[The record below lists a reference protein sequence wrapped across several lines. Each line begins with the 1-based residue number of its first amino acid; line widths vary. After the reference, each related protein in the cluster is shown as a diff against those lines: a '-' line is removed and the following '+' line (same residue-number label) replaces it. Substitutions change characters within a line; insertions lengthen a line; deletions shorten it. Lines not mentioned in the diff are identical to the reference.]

1 MDIIKFSK
9 SELSIALQP
18 ILSVVERRNALPI
31 LLNVLITFRKN
42 IVSFTTSDIE
52 VQITSTLI
60 KDNLELED
68 LELTVSARKLFEISK
83 SLSDHKTIVLSL
95 IKDKLVIQQ
104 EQSKFSLQT
113 LPAKD
118 FPLLDIGNKT
128 NLSFSLQSDE
138 MKTLLDSVS
147 FSMAIQ
153 DVRYYLNGLFLQ
165 VNGKELIAV
174 TTDGHRLCFNKITI
188 PSLDNSTESMSCIVP
203 RKAVIEL
210 QKVLSTTKDI
220 KDKNVEI
227 SIHSNYIQLCL
238 PGKRLIS
245 KLIEGNY
252 PDYQKVIPN
261 DSKYKV
267 MFNKKDFLEK
277 LTRVSILTSDK
288 YRGIRIT
295 LDGETAVLQS
305 TNSDQ
310 EEAIEK
316 IITEEGSGELDI
328 GFNVTYL
335 VEVLNNI
342 NADKVGFSFND
353 SQSSAVITNLEDK
366 EFKYIVM
373 PMRL

>member
-1 MDIIKFSK
+1 MEIIKFNK
-9 SELSIALQP
+9 NELIHARQP

-31 LLNVLITFRKN
+31 LLNVLIKFNKN
-42 IVSFTTSDIE
+42 QISFTTSDIE
-52 VQITSTLI
+52 IQITSTLL
-60 KDNLELED
+60 KEDHQRND
-68 LELTVSARKLFEISK
+68 LELTISARKFFEISK
-83 SLSDHKTIVLSL
+83 SLSEHKIIVLSL

-118 FPLLDIGNKT
+118 FPLLNVSDEK
-128 NLSFSLQSDE
+128 NLSLKIKSDE
-138 MKTLLDSVS
+138 MKSLLDSVA

-165 VNGKELIAV
+165 INDKDLIAV
-174 TTDGHRLCFNKITI
+174 TTDGHRLCFNKIII
-188 PSLDNSTESMSCIVP
+188 PSLKQSRESISCIVP

-210 QKVLSTTKDI
+210 QKILSTEKDV
-220 KDKNVEI
+220 DLEI
-227 SIHSNYIQLCL
+227 SIHSNYIDISL
-238 PGKRLIS
+238 PGKKLIS

-252 PDYQKVIPN
+252 PDYKKVIPN
-261 DSKYKV
+261 DSKHKV
-267 MFNKKDFLEK
+267 IFNKKDFLDK
-277 LTRVSILTSDK
+277 LNRVSILTSDK

-295 LDGETAVLQS
+295 LEGETVILQS

-316 IITEEGSGELDI
+316 IITDEGKGDLDI

-335 VEVLNNI
+335 TEVLNNI
-342 NADKVGFSFND
+342 NAEKVGFSFND
-353 SQSSAVITNLEDK
+353 SQSSAVITNFEDK

>member
-1 MDIIKFSK
+1 MEIIKFNK
-9 SELSIALQP
+9 SELLVALQP

-31 LLNVLITFRKN
+31 LLNVLMTFRDN
-42 IVSFTTSDIE
+42 TVSFTTSDIE
-52 VQITSTLI
+52 IQITT
-60 KDNLELED
+60 NLVKEDQKLEN
-68 LELTVSARKLFEISK
+68 LNLTVSARKLFEISK
-83 SLSDHKTIVLSL
+83 SLSDHKIIVFSL
-95 IKDKLVIQQ
+95 IKDKLIIQQ
-104 EQSKFSLQT
+104 AHSKFSLQT

-118 FPLLDIGNKT
+118 FPLLNINDEKYLKLT
-128 NLSFSLQSDE
+128 LKSSE
-138 MKTLLDSVS
+138 MKALLDSVS

-165 VNGKELIAV
+165 VNGMELIAV
-174 TTDGHRLCFNKITI
+174 TTDGHRLCFNKII
-188 PSLDNSTESMSCIVP
+188 ISALKESSESLSCIVP

-210 QKVLSTTKDI
+210 QKILSTERDVDI
-220 KDKNVEI
+220 DVL
-227 SIHSNYIQLCL
+227 IHSNYIEISL

-252 PDYQKVIPN
+252 PDYKKVIPN
-261 DSKYKV
+261 DNKHKV
-267 MFNKKDFLEK
+267 MFNKNDFLEK
-277 LTRVSILTSDK
+277 LNRVSILTSDK

-295 LDGETAVLQS
+295 LEGETAILQS

-316 IITEEGSGELDI
+316 ITTEEGKGELDI

-335 VEVLNNI
+335 IEVFNNI
-342 NADKVGFSFND
+342 NAEKISFSFND
-353 SQSSAVITNLEDK
+353 SQSSAVISNLEDK

>member
-1 MDIIKFSK
+1 MEIIKFNK
-9 SELSIALQP
+9 NELMHALQP

-31 LLNVLITFRKN
+31 LLNVLIKFNKN
-42 IVSFTTSDIE
+42 QISFTTSDIE
-52 VQITSTLI
+52 IQITSTLL
-60 KDNLELED
+60 KED
-68 LELTVSARKLFEISK
+68 HQRNGLELTISARKFFEISK
-83 SLSDHKTIVLSL
+83 SLSEHKIIVLSL

-118 FPLLDIGNKT
+118 FPLLNVSDEK
-128 NLSFSLQSDE
+128 NLSLKIKSDE
-138 MKTLLDSVS
+138 MKSLLDSVA

-165 VNGKELIAV
+165 INDKDLIAV
-174 TTDGHRLCFNKITI
+174 TTDGHRLCFNKIII
-188 PSLDNSTESMSCIVP
+188 PSLKQSRESISCIVP

-210 QKVLSTTKDI
+210 QKILSTEKDV
-220 KDKNVEI
+220 DLEI
-227 SIHSNYIQLCL
+227 SIHSNYIDISL
-238 PGKRLIS
+238 PGKKLIS

-252 PDYQKVIPN
+252 PDYKKVIPN
-261 DSKYKV
+261 DSKHKV
-267 MFNKKDFLEK
+267 IFNKKDFLDK
-277 LTRVSILTSDK
+277 LNRVSIFTSDK

-295 LDGETAVLQS
+295 LEGETVILQS

-316 IITEEGSGELDI
+316 IITDEGKGDLDI

-335 VEVLNNI
+335 TEVLNNI
-342 NADKVGFSFND
+342 NAEKVGFSFND
-353 SQSSAVITNLEDK
+353 SQSSAVITNFEDK

>member
-1 MDIIKFSK
+1 MEIIKFNK
-9 SELSIALQP
+9 NELSVTLQP

-31 LLNVLITFRKN
+31 LLNVLITFRN
-42 IVSFTTSDIE
+42 NMVLFTTSDIE
-52 VQITSTLI
+52 IQITSTLE
-60 KDNLELED
+60 KENHEFED
-68 LELTVSARKLFEISK
+68 LELTVSARKLYEISK
-83 SLSDHKTIVLSL
+83 SLIDNKTITLSL

-104 EQSKFSLQT
+104 DQSKFSLQT

-118 FPLLDIGNKT
+118 FPLLNIESENKL
-128 NLSFSLQSDE
+128 NLTLKSDE
-138 MKTLLDSVS
+138 LKALLDSVS

-165 VNGKELIAV
+165 VNGTDLIAV
-174 TTDGHRLCFNKITI
+174 TTDGHRLCFNKILI
-188 PSLDNSTESMSCIVP
+188 PSKEKSSESLSCIVP

-210 QKVLSTTKDI
+210 QKILSTEKDVNTKVCI
-220 KDKNVEI
+220 Y
-227 SIHSNYIQLCL
+227 SNYIEISLL
-238 PGKRLIS
+238 GKKLIS

-261 DSKYKV
+261 DSKHKV
-267 MFNKKDFLEK
+267 IFNKKDLLEK
-277 LTRVSILTSDK
+277 LNRVSILTSDK

-295 LDGETAVLQS
+295 LQGETAVLQS

-316 IITEEGSGELDI
+316 IITEEGKGELDI

-335 VEVLNNI
+335 IEVLNNMSTEKI
-342 NADKVGFSFND
+342 GFSFND
-353 SQSSAVITNLEDK
+353 SQSSVVISNFEDK

>member
-1 MDIIKFSK
+1 MELIKFNK

-31 LLNVLITFRKN
+31 LLNVLMRFRKDT
-42 IVSFTTSDIE
+42 VLFTTSDIE
-52 VQITSTLI
+52 IQVTSTLI
-60 KDNLELED
+60 KKDSELND
-68 LELTVSARKLFEISK
+68 LDLTVSARKLFEINK
-83 SLSDHKTIVLSL
+83 SLSDHKIIVLSL

-118 FPLLDIGNKT
+118 FPLLDITDKK
-128 NLSFSLQSDE
+128 NLFFTVKSDQLRE
-138 MKTLLDSVS
+138 LLNSVS

-165 VNGKELIAV
+165 VNGKKLIAV

-188 PSLDNSTESMSCIVP
+188 PSLEESTESISCIVP

-210 QKVLSTTKDI
+210 QKILSVEKDVNI
-220 KDKNVEI
+220 EI
-227 SIHSNYIQLCL
+227 CIQSNYIEISL
-238 PGKRLIS
+238 PRKKLIS

-261 DSKYKV
+261 ESKHKI
-267 MFNKKDFLEK
+267 MFNKKEFLDK
-277 LTRVSILTSDK
+277 LNRVSILTSEK

-295 LDGETAVLQS
+295 LERETAVLQS

-310 EEAIEK
+310 EEAREQIT
-316 IITEEGSGELDI
+316 TEEGKGELDI

-335 VEVLNNI
+335 IEVLNNI
-342 NADKVGFSFND
+342 NAEKVGFSFND
-353 SQSSAVITNLEDK
+353 SQSSAVITNLEDR

>member
-1 MDIIKFSK
+1 MEIIKFNK
-9 SELSIALQP
+9 SELLTSLQP

-31 LLNVLITFRKN
+31 LLNVLMTFREN
-42 IVSFTTSDIE
+42 MVSFTTSDIE
-52 VQITSTLI
+52 IQITTNLL
-60 KDNLELED
+60 KEDHKLDNLN
-68 LELTVSARKLFEISK
+68 LTVSARKLFEISK
-83 SLSDHKTIVLSL
+83 SLSDDKIIVISL
-95 IKDKLVIQQ
+95 IKEKLIIQQ
-104 EQSKFSLQT
+104 ANSKFSLQT

-118 FPLLDIGNKT
+118 FPLLNINDEKYLKFT
-128 NLSFSLQSDE
+128 LKSDE
-138 MKTLLDSVS
+138 MKALLDSVS

-165 VNGKELIAV
+165 VNGMELIAV
-174 TTDGHRLCFNKITI
+174 TTDGHRLCFNKII
-188 PSLDNSTESMSCIVP
+188 ISSLKESSESLSCIVP

-210 QKVLSTTKDI
+210 QKILSNEKDI
-220 KDKNVEI
+220 EI
-227 SIHSNYIQLCL
+227 DICIHSNYVEISL

-261 DSKYKV
+261 DSKHKV
-267 MFNKKDFLEK
+267 MFNKNDFLEK
-277 LTRVSILTSDK
+277 LNRVSILTSDK

-295 LDGETAVLQS
+295 LEGETAVLQS

-316 IITEEGSGELDI
+316 ITTEEGKGELDI

-335 VEVLNNI
+335 IEVLNNI
-342 NADKVGFSFND
+342 SAEKIEFSFND
-353 SQSSAVITNLEDK
+353 SQSSAVISNLEDK

>member
-1 MDIIKFSK
+1 MEIIKFNK
-9 SELSIALQP
+9 NELMHALQP

-31 LLNVLITFRKN
+31 LLNVLIKFNKN
-42 IVSFTTSDIE
+42 QISFTTSDIE
-52 VQITSTLI
+52 IQITSTLL
-60 KDNLELED
+60 KED
-68 LELTVSARKLFEISK
+68 HQRNGLELTISARKFFEISK
-83 SLSDHKTIVLSL
+83 SLSEHKIIVLSL

-118 FPLLDIGNKT
+118 FPLLNVSDEK
-128 NLSFSLQSDE
+128 NLSLKIKSDE
-138 MKTLLDSVS
+138 MKSLLDSVA

-165 VNGKELIAV
+165 INDKDLIAV
-174 TTDGHRLCFNKITI
+174 TTDGHRLCFNKIII
-188 PSLDNSTESMSCIVP
+188 PSLKQSRESISCIVP

-210 QKVLSTTKDI
+210 QKILSTEKDV
-220 KDKNVEI
+220 DLEI
-227 SIHSNYIQLCL
+227 SIHSNYIDISL
-238 PGKRLIS
+238 PGKKLIS

-252 PDYQKVIPN
+252 PDYKKVIPN
-261 DSKYKV
+261 DSKHKV
-267 MFNKKDFLEK
+267 IFNKKDFLDK
-277 LTRVSILTSDK
+277 LNRVSILTSDK

-295 LDGETAVLQS
+295 LEGETVILQS

-316 IITEEGSGELDI
+316 IITDEGKGDLDI

-335 VEVLNNI
+335 TEVLNNI
-342 NADKVGFSFND
+342 NAEKVGFSFND
-353 SQSSAVITNLEDK
+353 SQSSAVITNFEDK